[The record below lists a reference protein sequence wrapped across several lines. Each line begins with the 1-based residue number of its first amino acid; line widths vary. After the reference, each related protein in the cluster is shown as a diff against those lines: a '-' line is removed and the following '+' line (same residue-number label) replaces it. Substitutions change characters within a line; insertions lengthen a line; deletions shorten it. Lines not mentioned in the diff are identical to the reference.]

1 MNNGEYTTRK
11 SRPFL
16 TKIFT
21 MKKSFFIF
29 LLLAIT
35 IAVQSQ
41 DKTVVSG
48 PLLGHID
55 LRTAKVWMQ
64 YQPGINNIMLRYGVK
79 GTKKNN
85 FKTALFFPELSIY
98 HNIVVYELV
107 GLEPG
112 TTYEYH
118 LVSSTNNII
127 RSAELTTQQL
137 WQWRKAAPDFSF
149 LTGSCAYFN
158 EPVYDRPGKPYG
170 NDSSIFESMAKEK
183 ADFMLWLGDNWYTR
197 EVDFFSE
204 WGLNERPSRDRSL
217 PVLQNFWKSMPH
229 YAIWDDHD
237 YGWNDADKSYPLKDA
252 SRDVFK
258 RFWNNPSYGE
268 NGQGVYSRF
277 TWNDVDVFML
287 DDRWFRSNDRMKDS
301 IDGKPNPEKRMFG
314 KQQMEWLKNALLQS
328 SGNNGISFRIIATG
342 SQVLNP
348 LSPSDCFRHFPAEY
362 AELMQFIADNKIN
375 GIIFL
380 TGDKHTSE
388 VIKIERPG
396 AYPLYDIT
404 ASPLTSGSHAFGG
417 AEKNSPYRILGIE
430 NAQNYSRFS
439 FSGDKRNRKLTVEF
453 LGTKGEKLNEWSIML
468 KDISNVR

>member
-1 MNNGEYTTRK
+1 MVCTLQAL
-11 SRPFL
+11 FL
-16 TKIFT
+16 Y
-21 MKKSFFIF
+21 MKKTFF
-29 LLLAIT
+29 LLLLFACSFSNLQ
-35 IAVQSQ
+35 AQNN
-41 DKTVVSG
+41 TVVSG

-64 YQPGINNIMLRYGVK
+64 YKPGINNIMLRYGVK
-79 GTKKNN
+79 GSNKSN
-85 FKTALFFPELSIY
+85 FKTAFFYPELSMY

-112 TTYEYH
+112 TSYEYN
-118 LVSSTNNII
+118 LVSANNII
-127 RSAELTTQQL
+127 IKSGELTTRQL
-137 WQWRKAAPDFSF
+137 WQWRRTAPDFSF

-170 NDSSIFESMAKEK
+170 NDSSIFEAMAKEK

-197 EVDFFSE
+197 EADFYSE

-217 PVLQNFWKSMPH
+217 PVLQNFWKAMPH

-237 YGWNDADKSYPLKDA
+237 YGWNDADKSFPLKDA
-252 SRDVFK
+252 SREAFK

-268 NGQGVYSRF
+268 NGQGIY
-277 TWNDVDVFML
+277 TQLNWNDVDIFML
-287 DDRWFRSNDRMKDS
+287 DDRWFRSNDKMKDS
-301 IDGKPNPEKRMFG
+301 IDGKPNAEKRMFG

-328 SGNNGISFRIIATG
+328 SANFNINCRIIATG

-348 LSPSDCFRHFPAEY
+348 LSPNDCFRHFPAEY
-362 AELMQFIADNKIN
+362 NELIQFIADNKIN

-380 TGDKHTSE
+380 TGDRHTSE

-417 AEKNSPYRILGIE
+417 AEKNSPYRIMGIE

-439 FSGDKRNRKLTVEF
+439 FSGDKKNRKLTVDF
-453 LGTKGEKLNEWSIML
+453 LGVKGEKLGEWSIAL
-468 KDISNVR
+468 KDLSYPR